1 MNSSTFESKVR
12 PFNINKSAISEKI
25 RKIINYLE
33 TPLVDR
39 SNYQTYQ
46 ISLFLEEYT
55 FFSRFGSSGIL
66 LELMKHLKLQSY
78 PLGSILI
85 PWTSTT
91 SNFYLILSGRVGQY
105 RKVEKGFEIIRE
117 FSSGSSFGE
126 EGIIGELFHEEYRT
140 VESCQLMILEKEIF
154 EIVINDIQKE
164 RYHEQFTFFMSIPL
178 IESLGKETVSH
189 LAKVALTKKFTP
201 NSIVAKQGD
210 RPRGFYIVQ
219 SGSAKLL
226 RNISFVNNEENF
238 SHIIE
243 IEEIESGGLL
253 CDYAFINQ
261 EPLEY
266 SVLCSMPLVTYFLDR
281 DEFRGENKRF
291 IQEVKKISQ
300 KIPTDAELSEKFKQ
314 KQSWKKFKNKL
325 MSTLEVKKNTKHRQ
339 KPSFLPKTENLKLP
353 LIKRAR
359 NLSV

>member
-33 TPLVDR
+33 TPLEDR

-46 ISLFLEEYT
+46 ISLFLEEYS

-85 PWTSTT
+85 PWTSST
-91 SNFYLILSGRVGQY
+91 SNFFLILSGRVGQY

-126 EGIIGELFHEEYRT
+126 EGIIGELYHEEYRT
-140 VESCQLMILEKEIF
+140 VESSQLMILEKEIF
-154 EIVINDIQKE
+154 EVVINDIQKE
-164 RYHEQFTFFMSIPL
+164 KYQEQFTFFQSIPL
-178 IESLGKETVSH
+178 IQSLGEETISH
-189 LAKVALTKKFTP
+189 LAKVALTKKFSP
-201 NSIVAKQGD
+201 NNIIAKQGD

-226 RNISFVNNEENF
+226 RNINIVSEQESF
-238 SHIIE
+238 SHLIE
-243 IEEIESGGLL
+243 IEEIESGGLF

-281 DEFRGENKRF
+281 DEFRGENKKF
-291 IQEVKKISQ
+291 LLEVKKISQ
-300 KIPTDAELSEKFKQ
+300 KILNDLELSQNFKQ

-325 MSTLEVKKNTKHRQ
+325 IDSLEVKKKSVKRQ
-339 KPSFLPKTENLKLP
+339 KGSIFPKNENLKLP
-353 LIKRAR
+353 QLKRVR